1 MRNLY
6 DYPIGQNFPEEFNV
20 IIEVP
25 QGSNNKYEYN
35 SEYDVFQLDRVLYS
49 SVHYPGC
56 YGFIPQTMG
65 GDNDPLDVVV
75 LTGEPVVTGT
85 ILKARPVGYLKMT
98 DDKGQDEKILAVP
111 VDDPRFNE
119 RRSLKDVRKHVL
131 LEIEHFFRIYKD
143 LENKYVEIDKWYDL
157 DDTKKLIIES
167 NSNYKNSN

>member
-6 DYPIGQNFPEEFNV
+6 DYPIGKKLPDEFNV

-35 SEYDVFQLDRVLYS
+35 VEYDIFQLDRVLYS

-56 YGFIPQTMG
+56 YGFIPQTLG
-65 GDNDPLDVVV
+65 GDGDPLDAVV
-75 LTGEPVVTGT
+75 LTGEPVITGT
-85 ILKARPVGYLKMT
+85 VLSARPVGYLKMT

-111 VDDPRFNE
+111 VNDPRFNE
-119 RRSLKDVRKHVL
+119 RHKLADMRKHVL

-143 LENKYVEIDKWYDL
+143 LEKKYVDIDTWYDVE
-157 DDTKKLIIES
+157 DTKKLIAQSHE
-167 NSNYKNSN
+167 NYKK